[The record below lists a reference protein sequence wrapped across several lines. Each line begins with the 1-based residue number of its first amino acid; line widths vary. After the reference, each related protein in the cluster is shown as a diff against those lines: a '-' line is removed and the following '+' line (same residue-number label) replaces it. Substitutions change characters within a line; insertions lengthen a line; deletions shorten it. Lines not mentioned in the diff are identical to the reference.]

1 MFPLACGILVGMKR
15 ISALFT
21 DHPASVNETYFQ
33 HMRMSAG
40 FGWHLLRAAGACFV
54 HALLPF
60 LFTTT
65 GSGIIRDLHARMVA
79 HRTVRPAVA
88 EAPYYSG
95 SQAVRE

>member
-1 MFPLACGILVGMKR
+1 MKR

-54 HALLPF
+54 HAVLPF
-60 LFTTT
+60 LFTST
-65 GSGIIRDLHARMVA
+65 GSGIITRLHARMVA
-79 HRTVRPAVA
+79 HRTVRPRVPD
-88 EAPYYSG
+88 APSYSG
-95 SQAVRE
+95 SEAVRE